1 MRMGGTRP
9 EPVPRFPGARR
20 SLWLAY
26 ALILMAGLGAILVNL
41 LQVLDSKELYLREA
55 DKANANLAYS
65 IAQHAQESLK
75 EADIVLSGLLAL
87 LERGENSPA
96 AINELLQTYK
106 QRASQLAGVFVYDA
120 EGRWR
125 FHTNA
130 PPTPDASNSDRD
142 YFQFHRQSVSRDTEV
157 SNPIRSRSTG
167 EWVLPVSRRFNDREG
182 RFAGV
187 VLATIRIDHFAEFY
201 KQFDIGH
208 DGSILI
214 AMNNGTIIYRR
225 PEQAGATGD
234 SMAGGYLFQ
243 SDLKRAPVGLGASV
257 SGLDGV
263 DRVYAYRALDHFP
276 LVVAVSLSRQ
286 EVLAEWGR
294 KAAMVGALVAVLVLA
309 LILAGGGLV
318 VRMRQR
324 MVVAQSIARENRE
337 LSRLANR
344 DSLTGIS
351 NRRQFDQ
358 SLQVEFRRAASAGT
372 ALALVMIDVDF
383 FKAFNDR
390 YGHQA
395 GDVCLKAVGEV
406 LRRFKVRASDTVAR
420 YGGEEFAVLLPHT
433 DLAGARLVAER
444 IRQAVYEQGL
454 AHAGNPVGVVT
465 VSVGVHSLVPQD
477 IDHPDHLVEL
487 ADAALYRAK
496 SDGRNRVCLAEPM
509 A

>member
-1 MRMGGTRP
+1 MGGTRP
-9 EPVPRFPGARR
+9 EAVPGFPGGRR
-20 SLWLAY
+20 SLWLAC

-75 EADIVLSGLLAL
+75 EADIVLSGLVAL

-96 AINELLQTYK
+96 AINELLLTYK
-106 QRASQLAGVFVYDA
+106 QRAAQLAGVFVYDA
-120 EGRWR
+120 GGRWR

-130 PPTPDASNSDRD
+130 PPTADANNSDRA

-157 SNPIRSRSTG
+157 SDPIRSRSTG
-167 EWVLPVSRRFNDREG
+167 EWVLPVSRRFNDKDG
-182 RFAGV
+182 NFAGV
-187 VLATIRIDHFAEFY
+187 VLATLRIGHFREFY

-214 AMNNGTIIYRR
+214 AMNSGTIIYRR
-225 PEQAGATGD
+225 PEQAGGTGT
-234 SMAGGYLFQ
+234 SLAGGYLFQ
-243 SDLKRAPVGLGASV
+243 SDLKRSPVGLGASV
-257 SGLDGV
+257 SVLDGV
-263 DRVYAYRALDHFP
+263 DRVYAYRALDQFP

-294 KAAMVGALVAVLVLA
+294 KAAMVGALVAMLVLA

-318 VRMRQR
+318 ARMRQR

-358 SLQVEFRRAASAGT
+358 SLQVEFRRAASAGSS
-372 ALALVMIDVDF
+372 LALVMIDVDF
-383 FKAFNDR
+383 FKAYNDR

-406 LRRFKVRASDTVAR
+406 LRRFKVRAGDTVAR
-420 YGGEEFAVLLPHT
+420 YGGEEFVVLLPHT

-454 AHAGNPVGVVT
+454 AHAGSPVGVVT
-465 VSVGVHSLVPQD
+465 VSVGVHSLAPRD
-477 IDHPDHLVEL
+477 PDHPERLVEL
-487 ADAALYRAK
+487 ADNALYRAK
-496 SDGRNRVCLAEPM
+496 SDGRNRVCLAEHSG
-509 A
+509 